1 MKIAFLLAATL
12 VMPACLAQENIRW
25 ITDYQQARQVSRD
38 TGKPI
43 LVQFRCEA

>member
-1 MKIAFLLAATL
+1 MKTALLLAATIL
-12 VMPACLAQENIRW
+12 LPACAAQDNIRW
-25 ITDYQQARQVSRD
+25 ITDYQQARQVSRE